1 MASASGG
8 WPQFIKTFDEWRER
22 KARAGGGNSNGL
34 RSSARSAERPHDNT
48 IQSSSRLAC
57 RPQWM
62 DNPHRNG
69 SRAPPGL
76 LRPRAGS
83 SG

>member
-22 KARAGGGNSNGL
+22 KARQGGGNSNGL
-34 RSSARSAERPHDNT
+34 RSSARSAGRPMT
-48 IQSSSRLAC
+48 TRF
-57 RPQWM
+57 
-62 DNPHRNG
+62 NPPRGWPAAPDGWTPRRNG
-69 SRAPPGL
+69 SRTPPGL
-76 LRPRAGS
+76 LRPSAGS